1 MVLDLIWLGVIC
13 FLVPALAEYA
23 GIRKKSVRGFNWIA
37 IAGLMFLLAALF
49 SSATLTFWENFVTVA
64 LYGFKLFQI
73 IGWIFALAGT
83 IIVTL
88 DFLKK

>member
-13 FLVPALAEYA
+13 FLVPALAEHG
-23 GIRKKSVRGFNWIA
+23 GIRKMSTKGFNWVA
-37 IAGLMFLLAALF
+37 IAGFMFLLAGTF
-49 SSATLTFWENFVTVA
+49 SSSTLMFWESFATVA

-73 IGWIFALAGT
+73 IGWIFILGGT
-83 IIVTL
+83 IIAAL

>member
-13 FLVPALAEYA
+13 FLVPALAEHA
-23 GIRKKSVRGFNWIA
+23 GVRKKSVRGFNLIV
-37 IAGLMFLLAALF
+37 IAGLMFLLAGLF
-49 SSATLTFWENFVTVA
+49 SSATLTFWEGFVSIA

-73 IGWIFALAGT
+73 IGWIFALGGT
-83 IIVTL
+83 IFATF